1 MWVAQELLSLFCGAA
16 STVAFSSGIVHA
28 EPVAAGPSLVQDQKV
43 CKTHLKVQMEIPQGS
58 LLFKEIKTEV
68 RSRSRVTE
76 KEFCQQFLL
85 TSSTNISRLWMTGTT
100 CSKIDHTIMKKDHDF
115 FRFDTTTASTTLPLQ
130 FSSREKK
137 VRKQQQQH
145 CCCHN
150 KR

>member
-1 MWVAQELLSLFCGAA
+1 MSSSGTAFTFCGAA